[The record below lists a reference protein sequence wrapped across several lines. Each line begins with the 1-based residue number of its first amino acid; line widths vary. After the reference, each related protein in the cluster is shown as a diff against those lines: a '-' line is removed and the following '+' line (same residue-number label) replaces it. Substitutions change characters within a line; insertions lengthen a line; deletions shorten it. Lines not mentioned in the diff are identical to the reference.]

1 MKLFME
7 PEMEITKF
15 AMEDVI
21 TTSYVEPDLGDVEDG
36 GGWG

>member
-15 AMEDVI
+15 AVEDII
-21 TTSYVEPDLGDVEDG
+21 TTSGKLEDVEDG